1 MPETTPRPAET
12 CGAST
17 GAIRLGDEPPHHIG
31 PCVLRKDHDGP
42 VHQAQDGTQWAGDV
56 GRAPEAAPRPDVPDE
71 LIVRAAKASS
81 VHFEHCDDGETWQDC
96 PDCRRA
102 YDRAHYAVA
111 AVVPVIERRVRER
124 VAAELRAAAHAIED
138 STGEIHDRLAEEIW
152 GTCERDPEAPAV
164 RDDPRTIA
172 AVAYRHIAYRID
184 GEAR

>member
-1 MPETTPRPAET
+1 MPET
-12 CGAST
+12 
-17 GAIRLGDEPPHHIG
+17 
-31 PCVLRKDHDGP
+31 
-42 VHQAQDGTQWAGDV
+42 
-56 GRAPEAAPRPDVPDE
+56 APRPDVPDE
-71 LIVRAAKASS
+71 LLSRFDEEIGEAIADALGEELGNSPRIV
-81 VHFEHCDDGETWQDC
+81 ELTT
-96 PDCRRA
+96 
-102 YDRAHYAVA
+102 AVMA
-111 AVVPVIERRVRER
+111 DVSPKLVEFQRRVRER